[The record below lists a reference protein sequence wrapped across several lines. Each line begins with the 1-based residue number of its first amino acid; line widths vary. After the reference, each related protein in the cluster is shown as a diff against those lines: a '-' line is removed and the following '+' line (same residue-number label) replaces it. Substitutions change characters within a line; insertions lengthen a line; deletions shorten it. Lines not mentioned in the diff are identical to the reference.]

1 MPPPRRRT
9 RKRPQGGKGG
19 SRRGRPGGSKNKR
32 SFKQF
37 RDRNKKKSNVATGG
51 SSTGRESGILASQK
65 TNKIKSLEQSVG
77 SLDRRIEN
85 ALKDGNTDLAKD
97 LRSRLNK
104 FTTQLGDERA
114 KQIDGGVLRT
124 DSGSIVKTSSGR
136 PVLTNRGLA
145 AFNQT
150 KDMDFLDPTRKLQ
163 NEYPEEFAKMYP
175 IANQLNKGLP
185 TTRIAKTIGQELLGR
200 EPKPIGYTDPDMPG
214 VRYPLDIG
222 FGAGEGE
229 PAPIMIDDFD
239 KALDVAP
246 PGVPLA
252 DQIIIPKVKPK
263 PDFQVDS
270 PRFRNPAE
278 ETGVLEFGDNLKTI
292 DEARIQGPDMVKTNF
307 LDMGDNLKTIDSA
320 RVQGPVE
327 KEPPITALKDE
338 NIIMPGTQVSGE
350 NFATQVAENN
360 AQLKQN
366 VIANPELNNDQKEM
380 ILKEI
385 DDLTGFESTSL
396 LPAGRSDPVIFDQY
410 VSDALNRIGQPQVVP
425 QNFDVIDPSIVD
437 PAAEADA
444 LATLNSLNESNA
456 ERSLFERL
464 FDSNPDEPGTQFFNL
479 NPNR

>member
-9 RKRPQGGKGG
+9 RRRPQGGKGG
-19 SRRGRPGGSKNKR
+19 SRRGRPGGSKNRR
-32 SFKQF
+32 SFKEF
-37 RDRNKKKSNVATGG
+37 RDRNKRRSNVATGG
-51 SSTGRESGILASQK
+51 TSTGRESGILASQK

-104 FTTQLGDERA
+104 FTTRLGDERA

-124 DSGSIVKTSSGR
+124 DSGSIIKTSSGR